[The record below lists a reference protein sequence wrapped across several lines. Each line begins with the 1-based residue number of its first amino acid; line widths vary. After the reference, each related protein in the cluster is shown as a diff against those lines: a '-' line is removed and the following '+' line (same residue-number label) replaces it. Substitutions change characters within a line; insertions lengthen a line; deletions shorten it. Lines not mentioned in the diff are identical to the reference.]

1 MPLGNRIFWDI
12 IKMSNFA
19 IFSSTQSNLL
29 RSKSK
34 PLVYIPKGTGW
45 SVVWFIWPK
54 PNNFQFLNFEFQK
67 KILALPTPSM
77 DQIKIWI
84 RSFSQVLPI
93 FPMGLAQLWIGID
106 SAKIFL
112 WNKKSVQWT
121 ILCRRDSR
129 TLGIRLQSQRRASN
143 SATVFGFPKK
153 FDWADNQI
161 FAHYN
166 TAMGE
171 QSR

>member
-1 MPLGNRIFWDI
+1 MPLGNRIYWDI

-19 IFSSTQSNLL
+19 IFSSTQSNSL

-93 FPMGLAQLWIGID
+93 FPKGLAQLWIGID

-129 TLGIRLQSQRRASN
+129 TLGIRLQSQRHASN

-166 TAMGE
+166 TPMGE